1 MSMGKYAAFYGSI
14 GFVLMQVVGIHQEH
28 DFAIVDEA
36 SYRGWKLLDDFVDES
51 CETFVDRNGQERT
64 RRKANFQDK
73 HHRGASSPLT
83 APIRASQRSRHG
95 ALSRRS
101 SRTTKLCHIPKSASK
116 NSSITSNHESKQ
128 LPRLRSG
135 LFFIHS

>member
-28 DFAIVDEA
+28 DFAIVDEE
-36 SYRGWKLLDDFVDES
+36 SYRGWKLLDDFIDES

-73 HHRGASSPLT
+73 HHYWSVISINCAHPSFPKKQTWCFIEEIQQDDQTLSHSK
-83 APIRASQRSRHG
+83 ISIEEFQHYIESRV
-95 ALSRRS
+95 
-101 SRTTKLCHIPKSASK
+101 
-116 NSSITSNHESKQ
+116 
-128 LPRLRSG
+128 
-135 LFFIHS
+135 

>member
-14 GFVLMQVVGIHQEH
+14 GFALMQIVGIHQEH
-28 DFAIVDEA
+28 DFAIVDEK

-73 HHRGASSPLT
+73 HHHWSVISINCAHPSFQKKQTWCFIEEIQQDDQILSHSKISIEEFQHYIEL
-83 APIRASQRSRHG
+83 RA
-95 ALSRRS
+95 
-101 SRTTKLCHIPKSASK
+101 
-116 NSSITSNHESKQ
+116 
-128 LPRLRSG
+128 
-135 LFFIHS
+135 

>member
-28 DFAIVDEA
+28 DFAIVDEE
-36 SYRGWKLLDDFVDES
+36 SYRGWKLLDDFIDES

-73 HHRGASSPLT
+73 HHYWSVISINCAHPSFPRKQTWCFIEEIQQDDQS
-83 APIRASQRSRHG
+83 
-95 ALSRRS
+95 LS
-101 SRTTKLCHIPKSASK
+101 HSK
-116 NSSITSNHESKQ
+116 ISIEE
-128 LPRLRSG
+128 
-135 LFFIHS
+135 F